1 MFGICLVYNSH
12 KAYNVFTFNLC
23 HWSFFC
29 VWPVQ
34 ASLNSSFG
42 ALKKMPGPS
51 SGRMDAGLMQSSSFY
66 GIQPDSCLRLEKKG
80 RPSCSRDTIDG
91 WDIPT
96 HKFPS
101 TPDHWP
107 APMKTSIWKFGL
119 EGPWFELH
127 FPSAAGCCMHSS
139 ACIVHL
145 HVPTSK
151 YKNRALHH
159 HLLMWQQVLLVHTFV
174 IIHYI
179 FTQMIT
185 RMYAYCCLT
194 TSFGYA
200 KLQNTDIPF
209 YFAPEIR
216 II

>member
-1 MFGICLVYNSH
+1 MSLI
-12 KAYNVFTFNLC
+12 
-23 HWSFFC
+23 FFVC
-29 VWPVQ
+29 GLFKLHSIHPLGPW
-34 ASLNSSFG
+34 
-42 ALKKMPGPS
+42 KKLPGPS
-51 SGRMDAGLMQSSSFY
+51 FRQNGCRSNAIKQLLWYSTWQLSKAKAGTVKKTHLAQE
-66 GIQPDSCLRLEKKG
+66 IQLTVGTSLPTNSHQH
-80 RPSCSRDTIDG
+80 PTID
-91 WDIPT
+91 
-96 HKFPS
+96 HHQF
-101 TPDHWP
+101 
-107 APMKTSIWKFGL
+107 TSIWKFGL

-159 HLLMWQQVLLVHTFV
+159 HLLMWQQVLLVYTFI

-194 TSFGYA
+194 TSFGYP
-200 KLQNTDIPF
+200 KLQNTDIPL